1 MYNKRMNTLA
11 KEFEDMSLADF
22 RVVVDSTD
30 TLRKLLL
37 LVNDLIED
45 VNMMFTEDGVRI
57 QTMDS
62 SHVCLTSVNV
72 DKVHFKEYVMKQQV
86 NIGIKLSNII
96 RVLACMEN
104 ETVAFEYHEEFPDEF
119 VIRSKTNHVRL
130 KTIDIDSEEM
140 EIPDMDVD
148 VEIDADAGTIQ
159 KYLKNIA
166 SFGDTIRFY
175 TDNNDV
181 NMSTTGDIGSVIMNI
196 HDQNVKISGSLS
208 ASFSTRFL
216 VTFAKAAN
224 ISKRVLIK
232 LVNENPVVLEY
243 EFDKNSWI
251 RFFLAPKITD
261 EDDE

>member
-1 MYNKRMNTLA
+1 MNTLA

-181 NMSTTGDIGSVIMNI
+181 NMSTTGDIGSVVMNI
-196 HDQNVKISGSLS
+196 HDQNVKISGPLS

-216 VTFAKAAN
+216 ITFAKAAN

-232 LVNENPVVLEY
+232 LVNENPVVFEY